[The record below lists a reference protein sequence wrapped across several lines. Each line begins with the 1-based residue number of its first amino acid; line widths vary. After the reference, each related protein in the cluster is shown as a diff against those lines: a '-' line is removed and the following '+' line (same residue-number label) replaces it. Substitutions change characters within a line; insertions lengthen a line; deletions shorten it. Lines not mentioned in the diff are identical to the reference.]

1 MASID
6 ASASPRHDHGGWPAA
21 RAHAQRPWSRCRHL
35 LRSPSSSPHTPAAPF
50 QHRASDLAV
59 RRLCTKQRRAW
70 CQEVQKGIGAT
81 FSAFPGVIDHMNGPH
96 SQRESGIGETG
107 DMVLRLDMP
116 SAGYR
121 KGRPPSRRKREKKF
135 FPDTTFY
142 IRLESML
149 RRFRETIG
157 RGQATPPAPLR
168 AGGRSRRARAPLC
181 TFPGMGRG

>member
-70 CQEVQKGIGAT
+70 CQEVQKGVGAT
-81 FSAFPGVIDHMNGPH
+81 LSAFPGVIDHMNGPQI
-96 SQRESGIGETG
+96 QRESVIGETG
-107 DMVLRLDMP
+107 VMVLRLDMP
-116 SAGYR
+116 IAGYR
-121 KGRPPSRRKREKKF
+121 KGRPPSRRNVKKSSF
-135 FPDTTFY
+135 LILLSTYDWRVCLGGSGKPSGVVRRPRPRLYGLVDGPDA
-142 IRLESML
+142 LGGA
-149 RRFRETIG
+149 RRKS
-157 RGQATPPAPLR
+157 PA
-168 AGGRSRRARAPLC
+168 GVKG
-181 TFPGMGRG
+181 